1 MQRHAS
7 AALLALALVGAC
19 GPGEAPSS
27 GPVIDD
33 AGRAVRLEGPA
44 QRVVSLSP
52 SATELL
58 FAIGAGHRVV
68 GRTRWCADPPEVSKV
83 PSVGDGLAPNVEM
96 IVAQRPD
103 LVVFYHSG
111 MNAAAIEQLE
121 RLGIATASV
130 QLDGLADLSRAALLL
145 GRLTGDSG
153 RADTLVRAFERE
165 LAAVSTPPPS
175 DAPSVLI
182 LAWDNP
188 PIVIGSASFLSEIV
202 DRAGA
207 RNAFADLE
215 QPSGSVSLEA
225 IAARDP
231 DVVLL
236 TEGDGEPA
244 FARRPEWQVVEA
256 VGAGRF
262 AAVSGSQFAHPSFRA
277 ALAIA
282 ELRAALEAWRR

>member
-1 MQRHAS
+1 LQRHAS
-7 AALLALALVGAC
+7 AALLAVALVGAC
-19 GPGEAPSS
+19 GPGDAPAP

-33 AGRAVRLEGPA
+33 AGRAVRLAGAA

-52 SATELL
+52 STTELL
-58 FAIGAGHRVV
+58 FAIGAGDRVV
-68 GRTRWCADPPEVSKV
+68 GRTRWCADPPETATV
-83 PSVGDGLAPNVEM
+83 PSVGDGLDPNVEM

-121 RLGIATASV
+121 QLGIATASV
-130 QLDGLADLSRAALLL
+130 RLDGLADLSRAALLL
-145 GRLTGDSG
+145 GRLTGDSA

-165 LAAVSTPPPS
+165 LAAVSAVPS
-175 DAPSVLI
+175 DDRPSVLL

-188 PIVIGSASFLSEIV
+188 PIVIGGASFLSEIV

-225 IAARDP
+225 IAARNP

-236 TEGDGEPA
+236 TEGGGEPA
-244 FARRPEWQVVEA
+244 FARRPEWRVVEA

-262 AAVSGSQFAHPSFRA
+262 VAVGGSHFAHPSFRA
-277 ALAIA
+277 ARAIA